1 MQMRE
6 YARQNVAVA
15 IRMIHEMPTKKAAP
29 LLFEGL
35 SKFEVCPSGA
45 GQAGPLKYAWT
56 SGGTAMAFRKHNE
69 CCGEAIGKYRDG
81 MNKE

>member
-15 IRMIHEMPTKKAAP
+15 MRMTHKMPTNKAAP

-35 SKFEVCPSGA
+35 SKFEVSPSGA
-45 GQAGPLKYAWT
+45 GQAGPLRYA
-56 SGGTAMAFRKHNE
+56 
-69 CCGEAIGKYRDG
+69 
-81 MNKE
+81 